1 MTSPVTTPIL
11 LVRHGQS
18 EWNAQGRWQG
28 QADPPLSEL
37 GRQQAFRAA
46 SRIGSVDVIVSS
58 DLERAL
64 HTAQIISGQ
73 IGVGPVIV
81 EPLFRERDAGEWSG
95 LTREE
100 IMAGWPGYLEE
111 HRRPPSV
118 ETDESVRERTAAAL
132 ANVER
137 EYAGAE
143 VLVLTHGGLVYELER
158 DHGKPWERLPNLGG
172 RAITLHGDRV
182 EVHDR
187 ILLVDGDD
195 ITTVPAQI

>member
-1 MTSPVTTPIL
+1 MPTPIL

-37 GRQQAFRAA
+37 GREQAFRAA
-46 SRIGSVDVIVSS
+46 AKIGSVDVIVSS
-58 DLERAL
+58 DLDRAL
-64 HTAQIISGQ
+64 HTARIISEQ
-73 IGVGPVIV
+73 IGVGPVII

-100 IMAGWPGYLEE
+100 IVAGWPGYLEE
-111 HRRPPSV
+111 HKRPPSV
-118 ETDESVRERTAAAL
+118 ETDESLQARTAEAL
-132 ANVER
+132 ANVEL
-137 EYAGAE
+137 EYRGAD
-143 VLVLTHGGLVYELER
+143 VLVLTHGGLIYEIER
-158 DHGKPWERLPNLGG
+158 RAGRPFERLANLCG
-172 RAITLHGDRV
+172 RRITLHGDRT

-195 ITTVPAQI
+195 ITTVSAQI

>member
-1 MTSPVTTPIL
+1 MPTPIL
-11 LVRHGQS
+11 LLRHGQS

-46 SRIGSVDVIVSS
+46 ARIGSVDIIVAS

-64 HTAQIISGQ
+64 HTARIISEQ
-73 IGVGPVIV
+73 IGVGPVVI

-95 LTREE
+95 LTRDE
-100 IMAGWPGYLEE
+100 IAAGWPGFLEE
-111 HRRPPSV
+111 HKRPPSV
-118 ETDESVRERTAAAL
+118 ETDESLRERTTEAL

-137 EYAGAE
+137 EYSGAD
-143 VLVLTHGGLVYELER
+143 VLVVTHGGLVYEIER
-158 DHGKPWERLPNLGG
+158 GHGQPFERLPNLGG

-187 ILLVDGDD
+187 ILLVEGDD

>member
-1 MTSPVTTPIL
+1 MTTRIL

-46 SRIGSVDVIVSS
+46 GRIGSVDVIVSS

-73 IGVGPVIV
+73 IGIGPVIV

-95 LTREE
+95 LTRDE
-100 IMAGWPGYLEE
+100 IEAGWPGYLAE
-111 HRRPPSV
+111 HRRPASI

-137 EYAGAE
+137 EYQGAD

-158 DHGKPWERLPNLGG
+158 DHGLPWERLPNLGG
-172 RAITLHGDRV
+172 RAISLRGDRV